1 MFNKETFEFHCTFCG
16 GVVEEDL
23 SALPQHD
30 SRSMIARFNSQFEP
44 LYVLLR
50 EVERI
55 RLAPEVLEPEP
66 VDISAVIG
74 LVFVQNSALF
84 GNF

>member
-1 MFNKETFEFHCTFCG
+1 MTTNEFRCTFCYEI
-16 GVVEEDL
+16 VEEDL
-23 SALPQHD
+23 SALPKHD
-30 SRSMIARFNSQFEP
+30 SRSMIAKFNSQFEP

-66 VDISAVIG
+66 VDLSTILG
-74 LVFVQNSALF
+74 LVDLLID
-84 GNF
+84 

>member
-1 MFNKETFEFHCTFCG
+1 
-16 GVVEEDL
+16 
-23 SALPQHD
+23 
-30 SRSMIARFNSQFEP
+30 MIARFNSQFEP

-66 VDISAVIG
+66 VDISSILG
-74 LVFVQNSALF
+74 LVFQILLL
-84 GNF
+84 

>member
-1 MFNKETFEFHCTFCG
+1 
-16 GVVEEDL
+16 
-23 SALPQHD
+23 
-30 SRSMIARFNSQFEP
+30 MIARFNSQFEP

-66 VDISAVIG
+66 VDISSILG
-74 LVFVQNSALF
+74 LVFHIFLLQTLDLLF
-84 GNF
+84 LML

>member
-1 MFNKETFEFHCTFCG
+1 
-16 GVVEEDL
+16 
-23 SALPQHD
+23 
-30 SRSMIARFNSQFEP
+30 MIARFNNQFEP

-66 VDISAVIG
+66 VDISSILGSV
-74 LVFVQNSALF
+74 N
-84 GNF
+84 

>member
-1 MFNKETFEFHCTFCG
+1 M
-16 GVVEEDL
+16 
-23 SALPQHD
+23 SALPKHD

-66 VDISAVIG
+66 VDISSILGFVIK
-74 LVFVQNSALF
+74 VDPFFEIFASLF
-84 GNF
+84 TIVS